1 MKRRAVLAAGAAAA
15 LAGCSGDGS
24 DDADEDGDDGAGTS
38 DDGNATAEDGSEDD
52 GNATTIGGGGN
63 ETANETR
70 NGSPEAT
77 ENESDGSAEY
87 ELVVL
92 VIDAE
97 GEPIEGATV
106 AVAEDGEPIDA
117 FEGADR
123 ATTDGSGAV
132 EATLPEGSYQAGA
145 IVDDRQTVEDVELSG
160 DDRVILRIEP
170 TEEERAA
177 EAIGRAQSELSAA
190 VAELDDQSGA
200 TLDAT
205 DVLSTQ
211 PIADRLAAA
220 RLAASDA
227 REFATDDQEATLS
240 AIESAVAFVRSML
253 EGQPW
258 LHEIARSIDRLVEAL
273 GEGED
278 DRATYV
284 AEDVA
289 RQREEGSDRI
299 GAIEEAAEPLEG
311 SLEGVEAVD
320 WSWVDE
326 RRSSLVADDRAAEEI
341 AEAVPALL
349 AAEERFEESRE
360 VFEQGAYVTARS
372 SFETTQGAFEDVRT
386 GFEPPESSA
395 FAGAIAAIDCTTAA
409 MATAADRY
417 YWAADAARSGD
428 GEREAEYVEAA
439 EEALDEA
446 GDCGLR
452 PIGPNA

>member
-24 DDADEDGDDGAGTS
+24 DDADEGATQTDDTPDGGNSADD
-38 DDGNATAEDGSEDD
+38 TAED
-52 GNATTIGGGGN
+52 GNATTIGGDEN
-63 ETANETR
+63 ETANETG
-70 NGSPEAT
+70 NESPEAT
-77 ENESDGSAEY
+77 GNESDEPPEY

-106 AVAEDGEPIDA
+106 AVAENGEPIDA

-123 ATTDGSGAV
+123 ATTDGSGAA

-145 IVDDRQTVEDVELSG
+145 IAGDRQTVEDVELSG
-160 DDRVILRIEP
+160 DARVILRIEP
-170 TEEERAA
+170 TEAERAA
-177 EAIGRAQSELSAA
+177 EAIDRAQSELSAA
-190 VAELDDQSGA
+190 VADLDDQSGDV
-200 TLDAT
+200 LDAT
-205 DVLSTQ
+205 DELSTR
-211 PIADRLAAA
+211 PIADRLSAA
-220 RLAASDA
+220 RLAVADA
-227 REFATDDQEATLS
+227 REFEATDDQEATLS
-240 AIESAVAFVRSML
+240 AIESAVAFVRTLL

-258 LHEIARSIDRLVEAL
+258 LHGIARSVDRLLEAL

-289 RQREEGSDRI
+289 RELESGAGRI
-299 GAIEEAAEPLEG
+299 GAIEEAAEAAEG
-311 SLEGVEAVD
+311 DLDSVEAVD

-326 RRSSLVADDRAAEEI
+326 RRSSLVADDRAAGEI
-341 AEAVPALL
+341 AGTVEGLL
-349 AAEERFEESRE
+349 SAEERFGESHE
-360 VFEQGAYVTARS
+360 VFERGAYVTARS
-372 SFETTQGAFEDVRT
+372 SFETSREAFEDVRA

-395 FAGAIAAIDCTTAA
+395 FAGAIAAIDCTAAA
-409 MATAADRY
+409 MARAADRY

-428 GEREAEYVEAA
+428 GGREEEYVEAA

-452 PIGPNA
+452 PIGSNA